1 MAVERTFVAVKP
13 DGVARGLIGEIIRRF
28 ERVGLKVV
36 GMKMVWVDKEFAYKH
51 YTEDLEKRRGKH
63 IRELMTE
70 FLTRGPVVAMVIE
83 GVNAIENVRKIVG
96 STEPRASAPGTIRGD
111 YSHVSYAHADEQ
123 KKAVANV
130 IHASANKEDADYE
143 IDLWFDKEEI
153 HTYKRVD
160 EDHTL

>member
-1 MAVERTFVAVKP
+1 MAIERTFVAIKP
-13 DGVARGLIGEIIRRF
+13 DGVERGLIGEIIRRF
-28 ERVGLKVV
+28 ERVGLKIV

-51 YTEDLEKRRGKH
+51 YTEDLAKRRGAH

-70 FLTRGPVVAMVIE
+70 FLIRGPVVAMVIE
-83 GVNAIENVRKIVG
+83 GIHAIENVRKLVG
-96 STEPRASAPGTIRGD
+96 ETEPKASLPGTIRGD
-111 YSHVSYAHADEQ
+111 FSHVSYNHANEH

-143 IDLWFDKEEI
+143 IKLWFKPEEL

-160 EDHTL
+160 EIHTF